1 MVVHKP
7 YGHDVSKPDSPL
19 ELWEWAQ
26 LRDGEHWV
34 WHAVR
39 HVQQVAVTPLFK
51 FRLACDRTLSGIGVS
66 RQAWPYPGEAT
77 CERCVARQ
85 QASRTR

>member
-1 MVVHKP
+1 MVRKP
-7 YGHDVSKPDSPL
+7 YGHDVGKRESSL
-19 ELWEWAQ
+19 ELWGWAQ

-39 HVQQVAVTPLFK
+39 HVLQVAVTPLFR
-51 FRLACDRTLSGIGVS
+51 FQLACDRTLSGIGVP

-77 CERCVARQ
+77 CERCAALQR
-85 QASRTR
+85 A